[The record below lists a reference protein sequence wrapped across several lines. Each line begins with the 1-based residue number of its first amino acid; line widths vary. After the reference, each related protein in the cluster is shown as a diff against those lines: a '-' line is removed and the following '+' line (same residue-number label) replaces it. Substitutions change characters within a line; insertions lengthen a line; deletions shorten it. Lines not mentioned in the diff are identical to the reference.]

1 MRVRKR
7 RIIEYAFQH
16 LYQNTCRG
24 VLLFYN
30 DMDRLVYY
38 TAFAVMA
45 RKYHAQVLAISLMY
59 DHTHSSVR
67 LQEPSRMGDFVRDY
81 TSVYAM
87 EFNRDIG
94 RHGPLFRCAYGNAP
108 KIGAKK
114 IRTNVS
120 YIDNNAVE
128 KMLFEKAEQD
138 RWNAIAFLDSSH
150 PFSEKIVR
158 SHASRKLL
166 RSMKRVEA
174 FFKANAYLSYRIL
187 RDLFDG
193 LKKNEAEQLI
203 DFIIYTYLPIDK
215 EERSLLYGNYQTMLT
230 AINSNT
236 GSEYDIKEDFDN
248 EPHTIYREILKVCQH
263 SSFADNPKAMLVL
276 PKAEKI
282 RIANILQQ
290 RTGATYYQLK
300 KFLDL

>member
-7 RIIEYAFQH
+7 RIIENAFQH
-16 LYQNTCRG
+16 IYQNTCRG
-24 VLLFYN
+24 VLLFYDN
-30 DMDRLVYY
+30 LDRLVYY
-38 TAFAVMA
+38 TAFSVTA
-45 RKYHAQVLAISLMY
+45 RKYQAQVLAISLMY

-67 LQEPSRMGDFVRDY
+67 LDNPARMGDFVRDY

-94 RHGPLFRCAYGNAP
+94 RHGPLFRCAYGNSP
-108 KIGAKK
+108 KSGAKK
-114 IRTNVS
+114 IRTNVT

-128 KMLFEKAEQD
+128 KKLFERADQD
-138 RWNAIAFLDSSH
+138 RWNMIAFLNSPH
-150 PFSEKIVR
+150 PFSEKIDR

-166 RSMKRVEA
+166 RSLKRVEA
-174 FFKANAYLSYRIL
+174 FSKANAFLSYRIL
-187 RDLFDG
+187 RSLFDG
-193 LKKNEAEQLI
+193 LTEKEKEQLT

-215 EERSLLYGNYQTMLT
+215 EKRMLLYGDYQTMLI

-236 GSEYDIKEDFDN
+236 GNEYDLKEDFDN
-248 EPHTIYREILKVCQH
+248 EPHTIYRDHLRVCQQ
-263 SSFADNPKAMLVL
+263 SSFSNNPKAMLVL

-282 RIANILQQ
+282 RIAHILQQ
-290 RTGATYYQLK
+290 RTGATYFQLK